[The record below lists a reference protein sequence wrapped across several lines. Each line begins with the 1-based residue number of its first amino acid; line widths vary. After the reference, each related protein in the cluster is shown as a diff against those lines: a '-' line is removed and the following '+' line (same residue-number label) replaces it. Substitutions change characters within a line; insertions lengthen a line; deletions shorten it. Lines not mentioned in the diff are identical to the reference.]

1 VIIKYELFSD
11 GEIFKDYLPS
21 DHFQWR
27 LRKKAGSRLVL
38 ERLSDGQRHFLIYN
52 SSISNIRDEKDHRP
66 EIHQNLAIGTVKI
79 GVEVENVPVW
89 VVAMIR
95 DTVPTITK

>member
-1 VIIKYELFSD
+1 MIIKYELFSD

-38 ERLSDGQRHFLIYN
+38 ERLSDGQRHSLIYN
-52 SSISNIRDEKDHRP
+52 SSTLNTRGEKGHRP

-79 GVEVENVPVW
+79 GVEVEVNS
-89 VVAMIR
+89 MIFR
-95 DTVPTITK
+95 TIN